1 MRIKDF
7 SNKSGF
13 SIATLRYYDK
23 IKLLSP
29 NRINNVRIYND
40 SDLETA
46 IGISL
51 LKNLNFSLEEIKKTL
66 EMDKAIST
74 DLPLNLETKR
84 KVQDFT
90 EILKGK
96 INDIDNQFKF
106 LINSKKTLNKVLLKA
121 TKFLNNKAML

>member
-29 NRINNVRIYND
+29 NRINNVRVYAD

-46 IGISL
+46 IAINM
-51 LKNLNFSLEEIKKTL
+51 LKNLNFSLEEIKKAL
-66 EMDKAIST
+66 EMDKAISN

-84 KVQDFT
+84 KVEDFT
-90 EILKGK
+90 EILKNK
-96 INDIDNQFKF
+96 INDIDTECKF
-106 LINSKKTLNKVLLKA
+106 LMNSKKTLNKVLLKA
-121 TKFLNNKAML
+121 TKFLNNKN

>member
-29 NRINNVRIYND
+29 NRINNVRVYAD

-46 IGISL
+46 IAINM
-51 LKNLNFSLEEIKKTL
+51 LKNLNFSLEEIKKAL
-66 EMDKAIST
+66 EMDKAISN

-84 KVQDFT
+84 KVEDFT
-90 EILKGK
+90 EILKDK
-96 INDIDNQFKF
+96 INDIDTECKF
-106 LINSKKTLNKVLLKA
+106 LMNSKKTLNKVLLKA
-121 TKFLNNKAML
+121 TKFLNNKN